1 MRKSVAVLNIIAEEL
16 KMPLDS
22 SLKDILACLHLVD
35 TDGEVTKL
43 LVEACK
49 EDLFEMYRK
58 EGIIQ

>member
-1 MRKSVAVLNIIAEEL
+1 MMKSVAVLNIIAEEL

-22 SLKDILACLHLVD
+22 SLKDILACLYLVD

-43 LVEACK
+43 LVEACR
-49 EDLFEMYRK
+49 EDLFDLYRK